1 MLPPTCTS
9 PQAEVQPVLGGGA
22 ICGRS
27 GASTINVDPHAEIR
41 VPGAANAF
49 ITLMDGQV
57 GCAFHT
63 LLVPHIPCPN
73 HHMKFNTYFVILYMH
88 AVLTLLDSIKGGGSG
103 YGGFGMIKDTG
114 YQKRACIPEIDSCPA
129 LSKMVEQILLGRGLP
144 RRCLFVVPTFMGG

>member
-9 PQAEVQPVLGGGA
+9 PQAEVQHVLGGGA
-22 ICGRS
+22 ICGRI

-88 AVLTLLDSIKGGGSG
+88 AVLILLDSIKGGGAC
-103 YGGFGMIKDTG
+103 GGGEWGMWERHSRG
-114 YQKRACIPEIDSCPA
+114 
-129 LSKMVEQILLGRGLP
+129 VEVSVCWPLGT
-144 RRCLFVVPTFMGG
+144 CLEGRPL